1 MANPRLKDKY
11 QKEIV
16 PALKE
21 KFAYKSVMQVPKLT
35 KISINKGIGAA
46 VADKKLV
53 DVGVEELT
61 TITGQKAVAT
71 KSKKAISNFKLREQM
86 PIGACTNSL
95 TA

>member
-11 QKEIV
+11 LNEIV
-16 PALKE
+16 PALKD
-21 KFAYKSVMQVPKLT
+21 KFEYKSVMQVPKLV

-46 VADKKLV
+46 VSDKKLV

-71 KSKKAISNFKLREQM
+71 KA
-86 PIGACTNSL
+86 
-95 TA
+95 